1 MTKNTLEDLQN
12 HLFAAL
18 ERLSDDD
25 LDDAGI
31 EREIERSA
39 AIAEIGKVAIQNA
52 STAMRAVQMRAGLS
66 GAAGVPV
73 PRMLG
78 GSGEVD

>member
-25 LDDAGI
+25 LDDDGI
-31 EREIERSA
+31 EREIARSQA
-39 AIAEIGKVAIQNA
+39 VADLGKVAIQNA
-52 STAMRAVQMRAGLS
+52 NTAIRAVQIRSALS
-66 GAAGVPV
+66 GATDVPV

>member
-25 LDDAGI
+25 LDDDGI
-31 EREIERSA
+31 EREIARSQA
-39 AIAEIGKVAIQNA
+39 VADLGKVAIQNA
-52 STAMRAVQMRAGLS
+52 NKAIRAVQIRSALS
-66 GAAGVPV
+66 GATDVPV